1 MKNIFTILTI
11 VVLASA
17 CATDKYLLTQ
27 EEMKNFSVKGDTIFY
42 KSAPAAL
49 YTHWEYELNPSHG
62 KRAKPI
68 VELSIRH
75 FDIPPLT
82 EDLIK
87 FVHTLH
93 PRTKIEVISPREF
106 RNAIH

>member
-11 VVLASA
+11 VALLTS
-17 CATDKYLLTQ
+17 CATDKYLLPK
-27 EEMKNFSVKGDTIFY
+27 EEMVKFTVKGDSIFY
-42 KSAPAAL
+42 NSIPVAL

-62 KRAKPI
+62 KKAKPI
-68 VELSIRH
+68 VELSVRH

-87 FVHTLH
+87 FIHTLH